1 MRIGTYVIALVLA
14 AGTAL
19 AGCSVTVQ
27 GTAAPEPAAA
37 SAAPASGPAPSG
49 DVFADTQGRF
59 GLAPPAGWAVDTSGT
74 KGTAVVFME
83 PQPAGSA
90 AERFGANINVLV
102 VQTPA
107 DLSATIAGARQE
119 LQGLSGYTSTADE
132 AVTLHDGTP
141 AHILGGTFVDSASRL
156 SLRNVQ
162 LFTVHGGTAI
172 VATGTSPADAWGSYG
187 TVFDTS
193 LRSLTVAHVTR
204 GPGS

>member
-1 MRIGTYVIALVLA
+1 MRIGTYGIALVLA

-19 AGCSVTVQ
+19 AGCSVSVQ

-37 SAAPASGPAPSG
+37 AAAPVSGPAPSG
-49 DVFADTQGRF
+49 DVFADAQGRF
-59 GLAPPAGWAVDTSGT
+59 GLAPPAGWAVDTSGAQ
-74 KGTAVVFME
+74 GTAVVFME

-102 VQTPA
+102 AQSPA
-107 DLSATIAGARQE
+107 DLPSTIAGARQE
-119 LQGLSGYTSTADE
+119 LRGLRGYTPTADE

-141 AHILGGTFVDSASRL
+141 AHILGGTFVDSASGL

-172 VATGTSPADAWGSYG
+172 VATGTSSADAWGSYE
-187 TVFDTS
+187 TVFNTS
-193 LRSLTVAHVTR
+193 LRSLTVRT
-204 GPGS
+204 